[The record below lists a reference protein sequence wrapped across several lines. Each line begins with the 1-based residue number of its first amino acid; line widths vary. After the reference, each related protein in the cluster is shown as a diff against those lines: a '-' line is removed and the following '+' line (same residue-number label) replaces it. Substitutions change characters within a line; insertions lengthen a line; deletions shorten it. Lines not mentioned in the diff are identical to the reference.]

1 MVKKKLVRGNEAASM
16 TKELS
21 KAIMNRSKLKN
32 RYTKWP
38 SRENFLAFK
47 IQKNICKDLNKK
59 TKKNYFSKITSNGV
73 IGNKQFWNTVKPFLT
88 YKGFP
93 HNEDIA
99 LHIGDKT
106 VTDCNE
112 LVKEF
117 NEYYINIVQNTTGKA
132 TIKLQG
138 SNSDKSTVETI
149 IKTYGNH
156 PSIKLIKEHIQK
168 ENNDFNVKAAS
179 VGEINK
185 IIKSLNPKK
194 ATGPDK
200 IPVKIDSNLTNIIN
214 NDLSNNALSDF
225 AKLASVR
232 PIYKK
237 DDRNG
242 IKNYRPASIFFRKY
256 MKSFYMN
263 NFCLS

>member
-47 IQKNICKDLNKK
+47 IQKNICKDFNKK

-112 LVKEF
+112 LSTEF
-117 NEYYINIVQNTTGKA
+117 
-132 TIKLQG
+132 
-138 SNSDKSTVETI
+138 
-149 IKTYGNH
+149 H
-156 PSIKLIKEHIQK
+156 
-168 ENNDFNVKAAS
+168 
-179 VGEINK
+179 
-185 IIKSLNPKK
+185 
-194 ATGPDK
+194 
-200 IPVKIDSNLTNIIN
+200 
-214 NDLSNNALSDF
+214 
-225 AKLASVR
+225 
-232 PIYKK
+232 
-237 DDRNG
+237 
-242 IKNYRPASIFFRKY
+242 
-256 MKSFYMN
+256 
-263 NFCLS
+263 